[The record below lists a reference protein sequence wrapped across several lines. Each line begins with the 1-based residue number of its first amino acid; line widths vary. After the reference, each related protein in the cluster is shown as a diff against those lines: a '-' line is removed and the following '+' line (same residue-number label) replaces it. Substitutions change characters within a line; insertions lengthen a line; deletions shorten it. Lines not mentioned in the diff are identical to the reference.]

1 MLVIMFSHSFRIV
14 AYLRLKSQTNIGTS
28 NRANRISVRMRNE
41 ENSFWF
47 DKSKT
52 SGLPFIQMK
61 CKHSHIFL
69 KVKYYD
75 NAIFKILIFTSFV
88 VLNLIEIYVR
98 KGSLVSVFK
107 WFSV

>member
-14 AYLRLKSQTNIGTS
+14 AYLRLKSQTKIGTS
-28 NRANRISVRMRNE
+28 NRISVRMRNE